1 MICTRLIFPCQ
12 YHFYLAIFKVS
23 GLESVMFL
31 SLYIFFANAK
41 YVTLISQLWCKICF
55 LLSILLWKIRH
66 SWFNSGTHSSG
77 NQNSDVHRPLWRDR
91 SFPTLYN
98 LMLKSKFF
106 SWFKLRNIQL
116 EGMSVSHLLVNRF
129 IYISVSQTSLSRW
142 ISWHSS
148 CSNLY

>member
-12 YHFYLAIFKVS
+12 YHFYLAIVNVP

-31 SLYIFFANAK
+31 FLYIFFANAK

-77 NQNSDVHRPLWRDR
+77 NQNSDIHRPLWRDR

-98 LMLKSKFF
+98 LMLKSNIFF
-106 SWFKLRNIQL
+106 MIQVKKYPI
-116 EGMSVSHLLVNRF
+116 GGNVSESSISEQ
-129 IYISVSQTSLSRW
+129 IY
-142 ISWHSS
+142 
-148 CSNLY
+148 LYKC

>member
-12 YHFYLAIFKVS
+12 YHFYLAIVKVP

-31 SLYIFFANAK
+31 FLYIFFANAK

-77 NQNSDVHRPLWRDR
+77 NQNSDIHRPLWRDR

-98 LMLKSKFF
+98 LMLKSNIFF
-106 SWFKLRNIQL
+106 MIQVKKYPI
-116 EGMSVSHLLVNRF
+116 GGNVSESSISEQ
-129 IYISVSQTSLSRW
+129 IY
-142 ISWHSS
+142 
-148 CSNLY
+148 LYKC